1 MMHDKETSRKE
12 KISPAFAAR
21 LARLRPGQTIRAM
34 VLLRG
39 NDTEKRTTRRQSRA
53 ERKAAIEARKQAAE
67 EALHDI
73 DGILE
78 DLGGQRLADHPDALG
93 SIPIETTAAG
103 IDALAES
110 DQVTA
115 ILEDQAIHPAFK

>member
-1 MMHDKETSRKE
+1 MHNNKTLGKE

-21 LARLRPGQTIRAM
+21 LARLRPGQTIHAI

-39 NDTEKRTTRRQSRA
+39 NNTEMPTTRRQSRA

-67 EALHDI
+67 EALYAI

-78 DLGGQRLADHPDALG
+78 DLGGERLADHPDALG
-93 SIPIETTAAG
+93 SIPIEATAAS

-110 DQVTA
+110 DRVIA
-115 ILEDQAIHPAFK
+115 ILEDQAIHSAFK

>member
-1 MMHDKETSRKE
+1 MHDKKTSGKE

-21 LARLRPGQTIRAM
+21 LARLRPGQTIRVM

-39 NDTEKRTTRRQSRA
+39 NDPEKKTTRRQSRV
-53 ERKAAIEARKQAAE
+53 ERKAAIKAKRQAAAA
-67 EALHDI
+67 ALHDI

-93 SIPIETTAAG
+93 SLPLETTAAG
-103 IDALAES
+103 IDALAAS
-110 DQVTA
+110 DRVTA